1 MASLGQLKEVEK
13 YLPRIAR
20 YMRLDLPGSDPETS
34 KRYLEDIKA
43 ALQLDD
49 TERALKLAKEAFY
62 HVAPDPEF
70 ILSNALKLRHDGE
83 KLLRSKKFKDAIA
96 KFDEAINRY
105 SEAIE
110 IVYIREEEDGER
122 ARKLRN
128 TLETTRN
135 LRNIAN
141 FRMIFKKIKDAKT
154 EKELWDA
161 LKELEKAEVPMEDDR
176 FDAIL
181 TAHKK
186 IIRLQLQG
194 VVDLMTDAASKFKEE
209 NWYSA
214 KKAFEKAK
222 QILENLLN
230 TAKKYQLEE
239 EVGMI
244 GELLKACNENLR
256 GIEEL
261 LYSGEAPKGW
271 KLRIPSKES
280 FKITEETIEE
290 EFFDH
295 SINFET
301 RLEQIKEKYVITRL
315 IGEGAFSYVYEAKN
329 PRGQKIALKVLKYLD
344 KESTSSFMREF
355 AAAQKLNH
363 ENIVKVYRADPRLG
377 YLEMELASGNI
388 DDVRKPLEPIVAGK
402 VIFEVSRALHHAHSN
417 GIIHRDIKPSNML
430 FFGSIERVKLG
441 DWGLARLA
449 SRATRK
455 SSLVRH
461 KTILYSSPEQIVN
474 PENLDARSDIFQLGI
489 VFYELLTGIHPFSAD
504 YEGTIMHKILT
515 ENPAPPSHHNPKAL
529 PFDDIVMKML
539 EKDPEKRYQT
549 VKELQNDI
557 KDVLIRMG
565 VRIKAS
571 LGTRERARIIA
582 ENVLLRLTTV
592 IEGSVMN
599 VTEEFAEIV
608 RDLEELHLE
617 TGDPSIKNLM
627 EQLKTMAEMG
637 AKPSEETLKEA
648 KLILKRWV

>member
-1 MASLGQLKEVEK
+1 MASLGHLKEVER

-20 YMRLDLPGSDPETS
+20 YMRLELPGSDPETS

-43 ALQLDD
+43 ALQHDD
-49 TERALKLAKEAFY
+49 TERALKLAREAFY

-83 KLLRSKKFKDAIA
+83 KLLRSKKFKEAMG
-96 KFDEAINRY
+96 KFEEAISRY

-110 IVYIREEEDGER
+110 IISIREGDGER
-122 ARKLRN
+122 VRKLQN

-135 LRNIAN
+135 LLNIAN
-141 FRMIFKKIKDAKT
+141 FRRIFQRIKDAKT

-161 LKELEKAEVPMEDDR
+161 LKELERAEVPMEDDR

-194 VVDLMTDAASKFKEE
+194 VVDLMTDAASKFREE

-214 KKAFEKAK
+214 KKTLGKARE
-222 QILENLLN
+222 ILENLLT

-244 GELLKACNENLR
+244 GELMKACNENLR

-280 FKITEETIEE
+280 FKITEESIEE

-301 RLEQIKEKYVITRL
+301 RLEQIKEKYVITRP

-377 YLEMELASGNI
+377 YLEMELASGNLEE
-388 DDVRKPLEPIVAGK
+388 VQKPLEPRTAGRI
-402 VIFEVSRALHHAHSN
+402 IFEISRALHHAHSN
-417 GIIHRDIKPSNML
+417 GIIHRDIKPSNIL
-430 FFGSIERVKLG
+430 FFGSVEDVKLG

-461 KTILYSSPEQIVN
+461 KTILYSSPEQIKN

-489 VFYELLTGIHPFSAD
+489 VFYEILTGIHPFSAE
-504 YEGTIMHKILT
+504 YEGTIMHKILN
-515 ENPAPPSHHNPKAL
+515 ENPLPPSRHNPRAL
-529 PFDDIVMKML
+529 PLDDIVMKML

-549 VKELQNDI
+549 IKELQNDI
-557 KDVLIRMG
+557 KEVLIRMG
-565 VRIKAS
+565 VRIKES
-571 LGTRERARIIA
+571 VGTRERVRIIA
-582 ENVLLRLTTV
+582 ENILLRLTT
-592 IEGSVMN
+592 IIDNSARN
-599 VTEEFAEIV
+599 RTEEFSDLVKE
-608 RDLEELHLE
+608 LEELHFE